1 MLCAGLLTPHQQR
14 ERSGRPS
21 VPLRR
26 GRETCAER
34 AAELWVR
41 ETCAERPSR
50 RVLRIGPVT
59 VGQLFVVFHVF
70 DVTSQPFDLVFDI
83 LEPQHVFD
91 TLQ

>member
-41 ETCAERPSR
+41 ETCAERAAELWVRETCAERLSGSFALPCSDHAVR
-50 RVLRIGPVT
+50 ENWLTQRAW
-59 VGQLFVVFHVF
+59 
-70 DVTSQPFDLVFDI
+70 
-83 LEPQHVFD
+83 LE
-91 TLQ
+91 